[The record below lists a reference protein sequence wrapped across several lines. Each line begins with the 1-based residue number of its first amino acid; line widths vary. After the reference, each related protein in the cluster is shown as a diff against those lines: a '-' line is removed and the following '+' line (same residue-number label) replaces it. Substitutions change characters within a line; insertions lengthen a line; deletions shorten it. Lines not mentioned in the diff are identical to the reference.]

1 MSTLQSPDEIA
12 SWLEER
18 KKRFPTAAR
27 KAEKEERLRKSREEQ
42 EEKKRAERLLERQ
55 KRTLEKDRQAI
66 QQDKQDS
73 AAKAKL
79 KVEKLRKRL
88 EKEERR
94 IAKSEANSRKRS
106 AAEADEEP
114 SPEVKRL
121 KREGSTGAGDSAP
134 VVAESAASHNLDERS
149 KGALE
154 ADSSNPTQ
162 DPLTPTSQPA
172 VLDSEV
178 KSEFKLDQPLSDSKV
193 LQLSVTD
200 CSSATQSNIKS
211 EEPQNGT
218 VDTVESADSPSASPD
233 DTSEEDDENDDTSS
247 SDSSSSD
254 SKSDAEA
261 PEMATSRPQGPQKVK
276 PPKRADKQTKA
287 VCRDF
292 LQTGRCRRGRRCR
305 WRHALPER
313 EHRKAETE
321 TPFRVERKSL
331 HQRVCFPYAVTLL
344 RRD

>member
-27 KAEKEERLRKSREEQ
+27 KAEKEERLRKCREEQ

-94 IAKSEANSRKRS
+94 VAKSEAKSRKRS
-106 AAEADEEP
+106 AAEVDEEP
-114 SPEVKRL
+114 SPEAKRL
-121 KREGSTGAGDSAP
+121 KREGSTGAGESAP

-149 KGALE
+149 KGGPE
-154 ADSSNPTQ
+154 ADSSNPIQ

-172 VLDSEV
+172 IPDSEV
-178 KSEFKLDQPLSDSKV
+178 KSEFKLEQPSSGSKV

-200 CSSATQSNIKS
+200 RSAPQTNIKS
-211 EEPQNGT
+211 EEPQNET
-218 VDTVESADSPSASPD
+218 VDTMESAHSPSASSD
-233 DTSEEDDENDDTSS
+233 NTSEDDDEDDTSS
-247 SDSSSSD
+247 SGSSSSD
-254 SKSDAEA
+254 SESDVEA

-276 PPKRADKQTKA
+276 PPKRVDKQTKA

-331 HQRVCFPYAVTLL
+331 HQRVCFPYAVT
-344 RRD
+344 